1 MCDCLSRMGI
11 SIGVVGA
18 GQFAPS
24 FLRLWSAHPDVSEV
38 RLTDVIP
45 ERAAEMAAKQGV
57 SLTYQSFEEML
68 ASDVDAVAIFTQRW
82 LHGEMAIKALEAGK
96 HVYSTVPMAIE
107 ADQIARIIELVKETG
122 LTYMMGETSF
132 YYPSSV
138 YCRQKLA
145 ENAFGRVFYSEG
157 DYVHDMDLGFY
168 AAYQYSGGANWKSTA
183 SYPPMLYPTHSLAM
197 VLSVTGARA
206 TSVSC
211 FGIEDQNKEDGV
223 FLADVSRWNNTFS
236 NQSALFRTSDG
247 GVMRINE
254 FRRIGVSGGRSV
266 RASLYGTLGAFEEQS

>member
-1 MCDCLSRMGI
+1 MCDCLVRMGI
-11 SIGVVGA
+11 SIGVAGA

-45 ERAAEMAAKQGV
+45 ERTAEMAAKQGITV
-57 SLTYQSFEEML
+57 THASFEEML
-68 ASDVDAVAIFTQRW
+68 ESDVDAVAIFTQRW

-122 LTYMMGETSF
+122 LTYMMGETSY

-145 ENAFGRVFYSEG
+145 DGAFGRVFYSEG

-168 AAYQYSGGANWKSTA
+168 AAYQYSGG
-183 SYPPMLYPTHSLAM
+183 
-197 VLSVTGARA
+197 
-206 TSVSC
+206 
-211 FGIEDQNKEDGV
+211 DD
-223 FLADVSRWNNTFS
+223 
-236 NQSALFRTSDG
+236 
-247 GVMRINE
+247 
-254 FRRIGVSGGRSV
+254 
-266 RASLYGTLGAFEEQS
+266 